1 MGILGVG
8 RSGGRLDGGIL
19 GVGSNGGRVDGGRC
33 TFTCFCNCRMMEV
46 E

>member
-8 RSGGRLDGGIL
+8 SNGGGLDGGIL

-33 TFTCFCNCRMMEV
+33 MVTCFWNF
-46 E
+46 